1 LKALFPENIRQFNV
15 YQNGVIVAGTTI
27 FEASTV
33 AHCQYISGKEDKNEL
48 GGLDLL
54 FQHLISDVF
63 KNRQFFDF
71 GISNENQGRKLNNG
85 LSYWKESF
93 GASTI
98 VHDFYEVES
107 ANFNLLDNV
116 LK

>member
-1 LKALFPENIRQFNV
+1 M
-15 YQNGVIVAGTTI
+15 
-27 FEASTV
+27 
-33 AHCQYISGKEDKNEL
+33 KNEL

-54 FQHLISDVF
+54 FQQLISETF
-63 KNRQFFDF
+63 KYKRFFDF
-71 GISNENQGRKLNNG
+71 GISNENQGQKLNNG

-98 VHDFYEVES
+98 VQDFYEVES